1 MAFTVEVGGG
11 KTAVVQQPSRS
22 DFASNLGGA
31 VSFSLASVI
40 YKVMEMSGG
49 ALGAFMAGVG
59 VQFMDRIEPS
69 LVKYTAPLIDMLL
82 KHPELDADIR
92 TFLTQLRNPADAG
105 AAALLAGMGSQVS
118 GGVVGSALNVVLAPL
133 TYALQKAMRTTIP
146 DVTALIA
153 MSRRGALS
161 AATARTYLQTLGYHE
176 TFIDGFLELTLKRAD
191 IGEWLTGYLRGVVPV
206 EALRAEATAQG
217 VPIETLNLLL
227 AVQQPQ
233 LDFGAAMQGLLRGEY
248 DEPELRR
255 LMKQQG
261 WSDENLTTLIHVAHP
276 MPGVGELVRM
286 GVREAYRDD
295 VAAKWNYDADY
306 PPGFE
311 ADMSKLGYLPQ
322 WSRRFWRAHWELPS
336 VTLGMEMTH
345 RGILSVAE
353 FEELLRIADYP
364 AGWRERMQ
372 KVIYS
377 PYTRVD
383 ARRMY
388 GLGIL
393 DRAGVKR
400 SYLDLGYDDEH
411 AENMTLFTIKYE
423 SDDPADKRVKYKE
436 LTLGLIQSAYL
447 KNLISIEELRERVL
461 ALNYPEDETDLIVE
475 VTESKR
481 AIEKV
486 PDFSAEYR
494 RDVKAIIERAF
505 YKGSLDEGQA
515 ASYLA
520 EAGLGDEEINY
531 SLAVNDLARLGAQR
545 EAQIKVIGDAY
556 QSGAIDESHTVSL
569 LGQLDLQA
577 TEQDRLLSE
586 WQTIVSIGSRRLT
599 EAQYRKALGG
609 KIISLE
615 DYQEAMRGLGY
626 SDKDIVILVAM
637 LSQE

>member
-1 MAFTVEVGGG
+1 MPFTVEVGGG

-31 VSFSLASVI
+31 VSFSLANTI
-40 YKVMEMSGG
+40 YRIMETSGG

-59 VQFMDRIEPS
+59 VQFLDRIEPS
-69 LVKYTAPLIDMLL
+69 LVKYATPLIDIILQTT
-82 KHPELDADIR
+82 ELDPSLR
-92 TFLTQLRNPADAG
+92 EFLDHLKSPSDAG
-105 AAALLAGMGSQVS
+105 AAALLAGLSSQAAGVMAGSI
-118 GGVVGSALNVVLAPL
+118 LNVMLAPV
-133 TYALQKAMRTTIP
+133 TYRMQSIIRPTSP
-146 DVTALIA
+146 DITGVIA
-153 MSRRGALS
+153 MLRRGQLTDAQ
-161 AATARTYLQTLGYHE
+161 AQRIMERLGYDDI
-176 TFIDGFLELTLKRAD
+176 FISAFKELTLQRAGILD
-191 IGEWLTGYLRGVVPV
+191 WYMGYLRGFVS
-206 EALRAEATAQG
+206 EAAFKAESKAQG
-217 VPIETLNLLL
+217 VPAATLDLLTAL
-227 AVQQPQ
+227 QEPI
-233 LDFGAAMQGLLRGEY
+233 LDFGDMRLAMYRGKLSEADLRANMRRMGWDDGNVSIMLEAAQ
-248 DEPELRR
+248 
-255 LMKQQG
+255 
-261 WSDENLTTLIHVAHP
+261 P
-276 MPGVGELVRM
+276 MPGVGDLTRF

-295 VAAKWNYDADY
+295 VASKWGYDQDY
-306 PPGFE
+306 PAGFE
-311 ADMSKLGYLPQ
+311 SDMAKLGLDPK
-322 WSRRFWRAHWELPS
+322 WSQYFWRAHWELPS

-345 RGILSVAE
+345 RGILSTAE

-423 SDDPADKRVKYKE
+423 SDDPADKRIKYKE

-481 AIEKV
+481 ALEKI

-505 YKGSLDEGQA
+505 YKGSLDADQA
-515 ASYLA
+515 AGYLA

-556 QSGAIDESHTVSL
+556 QSGAIDESRTVSL

-577 TEQDRLLSE
+577 TEQERLLSE
-586 WQTIVSIGSRRLT
+586 WQTVVSIGSRRLT

-609 KIISLE
+609 KIISLD

-637 LSQE
+637 LTQE